1 MKTIVKGLLA
11 IISIITGLFI
21 FLIGQMGDEG
31 TAPLPF
37 LWYALLV
44 IFFGAPII
52 LVATMAKKKKVSP
65 FSHCARP

>member
-1 MKTIVKGLLA
+1 MKTIIKGLLA
-11 IISIITGLFI
+11 IISLIIGLFI

-37 LWYALLV
+37 IWYALLV

-52 LVATMAKKKKVSP
+52 LIVTIAKEKMK
-65 FSHCARP
+65 R